1 MPGTDDIGAELD
13 DTMKS
18 LGKRLAD
25 SFASNFDSED
35 IVAKIVEVEKG
46 ALNVAKAFGQ
56 GREQIVAIKASL
68 ADAVT
73 SVTLLGGGFEDIA
86 KTQLAIANAISR
98 SVILNSDYYDDLY
111 AMTQVTGQ
119 EAGDVT
125 GKFKSA
131 GFSLYSTAGEMQK
144 VVNLTRSIGVNTS
157 QVSAAVVNNI
167 DKLNAYGFDKGIQGL
182 AKMAAQATLLKVDM
196 GRAFTLADQ
205 MLTPEKAIETAA
217 AMQRLGVT
225 QSELLDPLRLMDLS
239 MNDVEGLQNQIVN
252 MAKSFAE
259 FNEETGRFEIPKGAR
274 LQLKEIST
282 SLGYSY
288 DEIVKMG
295 LGAKELDMK
304 MSKIQFPD
312 FATEEQKEFIANM
325 AELKPGTN
333 EYTVRFKDDKGE
345 IVEKSI
351 SDLIEKD
358 FPKLIDA
365 SQPVDMIKLA
375 GDQLTVSKQM
385 LAHLDAI
392 ASRTGYAFAGME
404 STEIAQQ
411 AMLETTK
418 ALGTTFSGEKLSIE
432 KLRESLDGGIKD
444 LFSSLKDGEVIE
456 GFGTAISKTT
466 DYVDKA
472 FYESLGKAEEA
483 LNKLGNSSNPLI
495 KFFSTIGSTE
505 KGKEKGVEPPK
516 DNVIKGNDFILKTHP
531 EDKLVM
537 VGGTNLYGE
546 RGGTT
551 PTPTESKISGD
562 VNLKI
567 TIDAPGDVDQTKLKQ
582 AFEDYSVMQKIVEMF
597 IKTVNNN
604 GVSGQIS
611 PTDMRNRIM
620 NMSGMGNR

>member
-157 QVSAAVVNNI
+157 QVSTAVVNNI

-182 AKMAAQATLLKVDM
+182 AKMAAQATLLKMDM
-196 GRAFTLADQ
+196 GRTFTLAED
-205 MLTPEKAIETAA
+205 MLTPEKAIEKAA

-239 MNDVEGLQNQIVN
+239 MNNVEELQNQIVK
-252 MAKSFAE
+252 MGQSFAE

-274 LQLKEIST
+274 LQLREISKE
-282 SLGYSY
+282 LGFSY
-288 DEIVKMG
+288 DEIVKMS
-295 LGAKELDMK
+295 LGAKELEMK
-304 MSKIQFPD
+304 MARIQFPD
-312 FATEEQKEFIANM
+312 FATEEQKEFIANIS
-325 AELKPGTN
+325 ELKPGTN
-333 EYTVRFKDDKGE
+333 DYVVRFQKDGKPE
-345 IVEKSI
+345 E
-351 SDLIEKD
+351 
-358 FPKLIDA
+358 KLISELQKGDIDLLAEA
-365 SQPVDMIKLA
+365 SKPVDMIKLA
-375 GDQLTVSKQM
+375 GDQLTVSQQM
-385 LAHLDAI
+385 LAQLKSI

-466 DYVDKA
+466 DYVGEA
-472 FYESLGKAEEA
+472 FYESLGKAEQA
-483 LNKLGNSSNPLI
+483 LNDLGNSSNPLI
-495 KFFSTIGSTE
+495 KFFSTIGIPE